1 MGGYTMKIK
10 SFGLMFFAGLMTLG
24 GSAFAQSGDRPPL
37 TKVLL
42 SVEDLSKELVR
53 LDTER
58 ADAETA
64 RVKAQSELDALNKQS
79 PGSKDADAIQK
90 RIKDAEDRIKRVDIM
105 LGKKKT
111 DAKAKKDGPNKE
123 IAAELERLA
132 NERTKAEAERVKA
145 KAELDALNKQNPK
158 AKDQSEAI
166 QKRIRDSEA
175 KIKHANGILGK
186 PIPPMG
192 FKATNDSEVKDA
204 LSLPKKIDD
213 ILKRIRGVQVTEKIR
228 VEPTFDIK
236 SKEGGIKIQWK
247 GNP

>member
-1 MGGYTMKIK
+1 MTIR
-10 SFGLMFFAGLMTLG
+10 SLGLMFVAGLMTFG
-24 GSAFAQSGDRPPL
+24 GPAFAQSGDRPPL

-42 SVEDLSKELVR
+42 SVEDLTKELVR

-58 ADAETA
+58 ADAEAA
-64 RVKAQSELDALNKQS
+64 RVKAQGELDALNKQS
-79 PGSKDADAIQK
+79 PGSKDQAEAIQK
-90 RIKDAEDRIKRVDIM
+90 RIKDAEDRIKRVDVM
-105 LGKKKT
+105 LGQKKT

-132 NERTKAEAERVKA
+132 NERTKAEAERTKA

-158 AKDQSEAI
+158 AKDQAEAI

-204 LSLPKKIDD
+204 MSLPKKLDD
-213 ILKRIRGVQVTEKIR
+213 ILKRIKGVQVTEKIR
-228 VEPTFDIK
+228 VEPTFDLK